1 MSYITNIRQIVIAKG
16 NLQDIVYRQSHILRV
31 EPLCDTIYNIRRRPT
46 AIMVFVQNIISG
58 GTYMKKMLS
67 YGLVGLS
74 LLGITVGAVIPTT
87 AMGAKTEIATAICDT
102 VNRTNCTQDALS
114 ALNSSDIKNLMEKY
128 GCSMEDLENIAAEC
142 VGDTGSEGATDTDC
156 NDNSLLESIKDKLSQ
171 GKGNC
176 NTNTDSKND
185 VSDSKTTVTENT
197 DKSCLTENKTTATES
212 QDKNSVSAYVE
223 KAKELLENK
232 SNVKADDVKEFCDS
246 VNNSSNKKTICS
258 VLDSE
263 ELRNLLK
270 RFGFSF
276 DYNQNSTV
284 PTTSNTEPTDKTQPT
299 TGNNNS
305 NNNNSNSNSGN
316 HNQTTKPTS
325 DKNSS
330 SVSEYEKRV
339 VELVNEI
346 RAENGLSKLTLNTEL
361 SAVARLKSQDMKDKH
376 YFSHT
381 SPTYGS
387 PFDMMKQF
395 GISYRTAGEN
405 IAYGYSTPEAV
416 VDGWMN
422 SPGHRAN
429 ILNSS
434 YKEIGVGYV
443 ASGHYW
449 TQMFIG

>member
-1 MSYITNIRQIVIAKG
+1 
-16 NLQDIVYRQSHILRV
+16 
-31 EPLCDTIYNIRRRPT
+31 
-46 AIMVFVQNIISG
+46 
-58 GTYMKKMLS
+58 MKKMLS

-74 LLGITVGAVIPTT
+74 LLGISVGAVIPTT
-87 AMGAKTEIATAICDT
+87 ATEAKTEISTAICDT
-102 VNRTNCTQDALS
+102 ANTQDVLS

-128 GCSMEDLENIAAEC
+128 DCSMEDLQNIAAEC
-142 VGDTGSEGATDTDC
+142 VGDTKSECETKTDC
-156 NDNSLLESIKDKLSQ
+156 KDNSLLESLKDKLSR
-171 GKGNC
+171 
-176 NTNTDSKND
+176 SKNTCDTKNESKSD
-185 VSDSKTTVTENT
+185 VSDSKTTATKNS
-197 DKSCLTENKTTATES
+197 DKNCATENKVTATEC
-212 QDKNSVSAYVE
+212 QDKNNVSDYVE

-232 SNVKADDVKEFCDS
+232 SNVKAEDVKEFCDS
-246 VNNSSNKKTICS
+246 VNNCSNKKVICS
-258 VLDSE
+258 VVDSE

-270 RFGFSF
+270 KFGCSF
-276 DYNQNSTV
+276 DNNQNSTT
-284 PTTSNTEPTDKTQPT
+284 PTTSNTEPTDKKEPATENT
-299 TGNNNS
+299 T
-305 NNNNSNSNSGN
+305 NSNSGN
-316 HNQTTKPTS
+316 NSGNNAGNSNANNNSGNQNQNKPTT
-325 DKNSS
+325 DKNAS

-361 SAVARLKSQDMKDKH
+361 SAVARLKSQDMKDKN

-405 IAYGYSTPEAV
+405 IAYGYATPESV